1 MIDLILNTNITFY
14 IGAFV
19 QWGFLMAFLY
29 SLVSSINNADK
40 SKVWLT
46 SIMALSY
53 SSSLF
58 IDMDSITYFDFFIFD
73 AATLASIALCGFFIK
88 SCTLYIYLLIG
99 LSINTSLFFAMYID
113 NDIMHHYEYWW
124 FWDIYFVGVN
134 FSDLLMITVSLFNK
148 DILGLV
154 RLSNYLTT
162 KLKRFRYA

>member
-58 IDMDSITYFDFFIFD
+58 IDMDSITYFDFFLFD
-73 AATLASIALCGFFIK
+73 AATLTSIVLCGFFIK
-88 SCTLYIYLLIG
+88 TCTLYIYLLIG

-113 NDIMHHYEYWW
+113 NYIMHHYEYWW

-134 FSDLLMITVSLFNK
+134 FSDLLMITVSLLNK

-154 RLSNYLTT
+154 KLSNYLTT

>member
-29 SLVSSINNADK
+29 SLASSINNADK

-58 IDMDSITYFDFFIFD
+58 IDMDSITYFDFFLFD

-113 NDIMHHYEYWW
+113 NDILHHYEYWW

-134 FSDLLMITVSLFNK
+134 FSDLLMITVSLLNK
-148 DILGLV
+148 DILGLAK
-154 RLSNYLTT
+154 LSNYLTT

>member
-1 MIDLILNTNITFY
+1 MIDLVLNNNITFY

-58 IDMDSITYFDFFIFD
+58 IDMDSITYFDFFLFD

-88 SCTLYIYLLIG
+88 SCTLYIYLLVG

-134 FSDLLMITVSLFNK
+134 FSDLLMITVSLLNK

-154 RLSNYLTT
+154 KLSNYLTT

>member
-134 FSDLLMITVSLFNK
+134 FSDLLMITVSLLNK

-154 RLSNYLTT
+154 KLSNYLTT

>member
-1 MIDLILNTNITFY
+1 MIDLVLNTNITFY

-58 IDMDSITYFDFFIFD
+58 IDMDSITYFDFFLFD

-88 SCTLYIYLLIG
+88 TCTLYIYLLVG

-134 FSDLLMITVSLFNK
+134 FSDLLMITVSLLNK

-154 RLSNYLTT
+154 KLSNYLTT

>member
-58 IDMDSITYFDFFIFD
+58 IDMDSITYFDFFLFD

-134 FSDLLMITVSLFNK
+134 FSDLLMITVSLLNK

-154 RLSNYLTT
+154 KLSNYLTT

>member
-1 MIDLILNTNITFY
+1 MIDLVLNTNITFY

-58 IDMDSITYFDFFIFD
+58 IDMDSITYFDFFLFD

-88 SCTLYIYLLIG
+88 TCTLYIYLLVG

-113 NDIMHHYEYWW
+113 NDILHHYEYWW

-134 FSDLLMITVSLFNK
+134 FSDLLMITVSLLNK

-154 RLSNYLTT
+154 KLSNYLTT

>member
-1 MIDLILNTNITFY
+1 MIDIVLNTNITFY

-46 SIMALSY
+46 SIMAISY

-58 IDMDSITYFDFFIFD
+58 IDMDSITYFDFFLFD
-73 AATLASIALCGFFIK
+73 AATLTSIALCGFFIK
-88 SCTLYIYLLIG
+88 TCTLYIYLLIG

-134 FSDLLMITVSLFNK
+134 FSDLLMIVVSLLNK

-154 RLSNYLTT
+154 KLGNYITT
-162 KLKRFRYA
+162 KLKRCRYA

>member
-1 MIDLILNTNITFY
+1 MIDLVLNTNITFY

-40 SKVWLT
+40 SKAWLT

-58 IDMDSITYFDFFIFD
+58 IDMDSITYFDFFLFD

-88 SCTLYIYLLIG
+88 TCTLYIYLLVG

-134 FSDLLMITVSLFNK
+134 FSDLLMITVSLLNK
-148 DILGLV
+148 DILGLAK
-154 RLSNYLTT
+154 LSDYLTT
-162 KLKRFRYA
+162 KFKPSQYA

>member
-1 MIDLILNTNITFY
+1 MIDLVLNTNITFY

-58 IDMDSITYFDFFIFD
+58 IDMDSITYFDFFLFD

-88 SCTLYIYLLIG
+88 TCTLYIYLLVG

-134 FSDLLMITVSLFNK
+134 FSDLLMITVSLLNK
-148 DILGLV
+148 DILGLAK
-154 RLSNYLTT
+154 LSNYLTT
-162 KLKRFRYA
+162 KFKPTHYA

>member
-1 MIDLILNTNITFY
+1 MIDLVLNTNITFY

-58 IDMDSITYFDFFIFD
+58 IDMDSITYFDFFLFD

-88 SCTLYIYLLIG
+88 TCTLYIYLLVG

-134 FSDLLMITVSLFNK
+134 FSDLLMITVSLLNK
-148 DILGLV
+148 DILGLAK
-154 RLSNYLTT
+154 LSDYL
-162 KLKRFRYA
+162 KKFKPSQYA

>member
-1 MIDLILNTNITFY
+1 MIDIVLNTNIIFY

-53 SSSLF
+53 SSGLF
-58 IDMDSITYFDFFIFD
+58 IDMDSITYFDFFLFD
-73 AATLASIALCGFFIK
+73 AATLVSIVLCGFFIK
-88 SCTLYIYLLIG
+88 TSTLYIYLIVG

-124 FWDIYFVGVN
+124 FWDVYFIGVN
-134 FSDLLMITVSLFNK
+134 FSDLLMIVVSLLNK
-148 DILGLV
+148 DVLGLV
-154 RLSNYLTT
+154 KLSNYLTI
-162 KLKRFRYA
+162 KLKRCRYA

>member
-58 IDMDSITYFDFFIFD
+58 IDMDSITYFDFFLFD
-73 AATLASIALCGFFIK
+73 AATLTSIVLCGFFIK
-88 SCTLYIYLLIG
+88 TCTLYIYLLIG

-134 FSDLLMITVSLFNK
+134 FSDLLMITVSLLNK
-148 DILGLV
+148 DILGLAK
-154 RLSNYLTT
+154 LSNYLTT
-162 KLKRFRYA
+162 KFKPSRYA

>member
-1 MIDLILNTNITFY
+1 MIDIVLNTNITFY

-53 SSSLF
+53 SSGLF
-58 IDMDSITYFDFFIFD
+58 IDMDSITYFDFFLFD
-73 AATLASIALCGFFIK
+73 AATLVSIVLCGFFIK
-88 SCTLYIYLLIG
+88 TSTLYIYLIVG

-124 FWDIYFVGVN
+124 FWDVYFIGVN
-134 FSDLLMITVSLFNK
+134 FSDLLMIVVSLLNK
-148 DILGLV
+148 DVLGLV
-154 RLSNYLTT
+154 KLGNYITT
-162 KLKRFRYA
+162 KLKRCRYA

>member
-1 MIDLILNTNITFY
+1 MIDLVLNNNITFY

-58 IDMDSITYFDFFIFD
+58 IDMDSITYFDFFLFD

-113 NDIMHHYEYWW
+113 NDIMHHYEPWW

-134 FSDLLMITVSLFNK
+134 FSDLLMITVSLLNK
-148 DILGLV
+148 DILGLAK
-154 RLSNYLTT
+154 LSDYLTT
-162 KLKRFRYA
+162 KFKPSHYA

>member
-1 MIDLILNTNITFY
+1 MIDLVLNNNITFY

-58 IDMDSITYFDFFIFD
+58 IDMDSITYFDFFLFD

-134 FSDLLMITVSLFNK
+134 FSDLLMITVSLLNK

-154 RLSNYLTT
+154 KLSNYLTT

>member
-29 SLVSSINNADK
+29 SLASSINNADK

-58 IDMDSITYFDFFIFD
+58 IDMDSITYFDFFLFD

-134 FSDLLMITVSLFNK
+134 FSDLLMITVSLLNK
-148 DILGLV
+148 DILGLAK
-154 RLSNYLTT
+154 LSNYLTT
-162 KLKRFRYA
+162 KFKPSRYA

>member
-29 SLVSSINNADK
+29 SLASSINNADK

-58 IDMDSITYFDFFIFD
+58 IDMDSITYFDFFLFD

-113 NDIMHHYEYWW
+113 NDILHHYEYWW

-134 FSDLLMITVSLFNK
+134 FSDLLMITVSLLNK

-154 RLSNYLTT
+154 KLSNYLTT

>member
-1 MIDLILNTNITFY
+1 MIDLVLNTNITFY

-29 SLVSSINNADK
+29 SLVSSINNGDK

-58 IDMDSITYFDFFIFD
+58 IDMDSITYFDFFLFD
-73 AATLASIALCGFFIK
+73 AATLASIALCSFFIK
-88 SCTLYIYLLIG
+88 TCTLYIYLLVG

-134 FSDLLMITVSLFNK
+134 FSDLLMITVSLLNK
-148 DILGLV
+148 DILGLAK
-154 RLSNYLTT
+154 LSDYLTT
-162 KLKRFRYA
+162 KFKPSQYA

>member
-1 MIDLILNTNITFY
+1 MDNILVNPAISFY
-14 IGAFV
+14 IGVFV

-58 IDMDSITYFDFFIFD
+58 IDMDSITYFDFFLFD

-88 SCTLYIYLLIG
+88 SCTLYIYLLVG

-134 FSDLLMITVSLFNK
+134 FSDLLMITVSLLNK

-154 RLSNYLTT
+154 KLSNYLTT

>member
-1 MIDLILNTNITFY
+1 MIDLVLNTNITFY

-29 SLVSSINNADK
+29 SLVSSINNSDK

-58 IDMDSITYFDFFIFD
+58 IDMDSITYFDFFLFD

-88 SCTLYIYLLIG
+88 TCTLYIYLLVG

-134 FSDLLMITVSLFNK
+134 FSDLLMITVSLLNK
-148 DILGLV
+148 DILGLAK
-154 RLSNYLTT
+154 LSDYLKT
-162 KLKRFRYA
+162 KFKPSQYA

>member
-1 MIDLILNTNITFY
+1 MTDLILNTNITFY

-58 IDMDSITYFDFFIFD
+58 IDMDSITYFDFFLFD

-134 FSDLLMITVSLFNK
+134 FSDLLMITVSLLNK

-154 RLSNYLTT
+154 KLSNYLTT

>member
-58 IDMDSITYFDFFIFD
+58 IDMDSITYFDFFLFD
-73 AATLASIALCGFFIK
+73 TATLASIALCGFFIK

-134 FSDLLMITVSLFNK
+134 FSDLLMITVSLLNK

-154 RLSNYLTT
+154 KLSNYLTT

>member
-1 MIDLILNTNITFY
+1 MIDIVLNTNITFY

-29 SLVSSINNADK
+29 SLVSSINNDDK

-53 SSSLF
+53 SSGLF
-58 IDMDSITYFDFFIFD
+58 IDMDSITYFDFFLFD
-73 AATLASIALCGFFIK
+73 AATLVSIVLCGFFIK
-88 SCTLYIYLLIG
+88 TSTLYIYLIVG

-124 FWDIYFVGVN
+124 FWDVYFIGVN
-134 FSDLLMITVSLFNK
+134 FSDLLMIVVSLLNK
-148 DILGLV
+148 DVLGLV
-154 RLSNYLTT
+154 NLSNYLTT
-162 KLKRFRYA
+162 KLKRCRYA

>member
-1 MIDLILNTNITFY
+1 MIDLVLNTNITFY

-58 IDMDSITYFDFFIFD
+58 IDMDSITYFDFFLFD

-88 SCTLYIYLLIG
+88 TCTLYIYLLVG

-134 FSDLLMITVSLFNK
+134 FSDLLMITVSLLNK

-154 RLSNYLTT
+154 KLSNYLTK

>member
-1 MIDLILNTNITFY
+1 MIDIVLNANITFY

-53 SSSLF
+53 SSGLF
-58 IDMDSITYFDFFIFD
+58 IDMDSITYFDFFLFD
-73 AATLASIALCGFFIK
+73 AATLVSIVLCGFFIK
-88 SCTLYIYLLIG
+88 TSTLYIYLIVG

-124 FWDIYFVGVN
+124 FWNVYFIGVN
-134 FSDLLMITVSLFNK
+134 FSDLLMIVVSLLNK

-154 RLSNYLTT
+154 KLGNYITT
-162 KLKRFRYA
+162 KLKRCRYA

>member
-58 IDMDSITYFDFFIFD
+58 IDMDSITYFDFFLFD

-134 FSDLLMITVSLFNK
+134 FSDLLMITVSLLNK
-148 DILGLV
+148 DILGLAK
-154 RLSNYLTT
+154 LSNYLTT
-162 KLKRFRYA
+162 KFKPSRYA